1 MSVDGPEST
10 PTPNLYNDILAKTQK
25 RHRLV
30 TVHWEMT
37 YRCNEKCSHCY
48 LDVFAPHASVPGELS
63 TEECFRLLDEMADLG
78 VLNLTLSGGEIFV
91 RRDFFEIAEYARAK
105 KFLLRLFTNG
115 IMIKPE
121 IADRIAALHPYA
133 MEVSLYSINPVVHD
147 QITRLNRSWEL
158 TTRAIRLLRERN
170 LRVVIKTPVM
180 RENVHELDELKTLAD
195 DLGAQFRYDITVT
208 PKDTGSLEPLKH
220 RVNYHELVSLFRKEI
235 DPSVWI
241 GRTVTDEHRTCG
253 ISMNSLALDPYGNVF
268 PCVQTRFNAGN
279 VRENSLKAIWES
291 SPVWKQ
297 VGNLTMG
304 ELPVCRTCELNT
316 LCVRCHGLAQAEDGD
331 LHAPAMVN
339 CREALARRQA
349 LIDRGELNAN
359 YPIPAHL
366 QEYALRIE
374 AGTDSL
380 VEPRLQFI
388 PLSALRMNG
397 GIHADVLAPQII
409 HS

>member
-10 PTPNLYNDILAKTQK
+10 PAPNLYNDILAKTQK

-48 LDVFAPHASVPGELS
+48 LDVFAPHANVPGELS
-63 TEECFRLLDEMADLG
+63 TEECFRLLDEMAELG
-78 VLNLTLSGGEIFV
+78 ALNLTLSGGEIFV
-91 RRDFFEIAEYARAK
+91 RRDFFEIAEYARSK

-115 IMIKPE
+115 IMIKPDV
-121 IADRIAALHPYA
+121 ADRIAALHPYA
-133 MEVSLYSINPVVHD
+133 MEVSLYSVNPAIHD

-158 TTRAIRLLRERN
+158 TMRAVRLLRERN

-180 RENVHELDELKTLAD
+180 RENAHALDELKALAD

-220 RVNYHELVSLFRKEI
+220 RINYQGLVSLFRKEI
-235 DPSVWI
+235 DPNMWI
-241 GRTVTDEHRTCG
+241 GRRVSDDYHTCG

-268 PCVQTRFNAGN
+268 PCLQTRFNAGN
-279 VRENSLKAIWES
+279 VREKSLKTIWEL

-297 VGNLTMG
+297 VGNLTLS
-304 ELPVCRTCELNT
+304 ELPICRTCELNT
-316 LCVRCHGLAQAEDGD
+316 LCVRCHGLALAEDGD
-331 LHAPAMVN
+331 LRAPAMVN

-349 LIDRGELNAN
+349 LIDRGELNADH
-359 YPIPAHL
+359 PIPAHL
-366 QEYALRIE
+366 QDYARQVQ
-374 AGTDSL
+374 AGRDMFAETKVD
-380 VEPRLQFI
+380 FI
-388 PLSALRMNG
+388 PLSALRKNG
-397 GIHADVLAPQII
+397 GIHADVLAPQTI
-409 HS
+409 SS